1 MDCAPGMGGLF
12 HYNKSIPLLSPIKRQ
27 VLAVPLIGAYF
38 FFVAVLTSIPI
49 YMVIYLFL
57 YVGFSLQ
64 DSCGHKADKAVT
76 SEQTQRGYDVVVR
89 EFPGGLRWHHREDQL
104 NADTEVKIY
113 Q

>member
-1 MDCAPGMGGLF
+1 M
-12 HYNKSIPLLSPIKRQ
+12 HI
-27 VLAVPLIGAYF
+27 F

-104 NADTEVKIY
+104 NADTELKIY